1 MYLQM
6 SLYPRIYVLGRIRI
20 NVSNIYINEKIE
32 IITYHET
39 WNIFFYWKQTPS
51 INYYEQVNYLRP
63 SWLGYKHGIV

>member
-6 SLYPRIYVLGRIRI
+6 SLYPRIYILGRIRI

-39 WNIFFYWKQTPS
+39 WNIFFHWNQTPS
-51 INYYEQVNYLRP
+51 TNYYEQQSQL
-63 SWLGYKHGIV
+63 SETIMAWI